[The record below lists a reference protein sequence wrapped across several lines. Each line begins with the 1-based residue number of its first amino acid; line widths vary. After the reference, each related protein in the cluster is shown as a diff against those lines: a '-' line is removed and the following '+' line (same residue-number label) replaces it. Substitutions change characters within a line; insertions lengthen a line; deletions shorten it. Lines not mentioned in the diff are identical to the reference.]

1 VRRKHPDFPQE
12 RTLERTQEQ
21 FPITDKSVL
30 IGMPVNGSI
39 NSRTVMSLVRTVNDC
54 AKINVKLE
62 VEFITGCSVVTM
74 ARSRVVD
81 SFLKTDYSRLFWID
95 SDIAWRP
102 EDFLRLLAL
111 TEVVDVVGA
120 LYPMKSNDVIVPTAF
135 SRRNEYDMNKYGLLH
150 ANGLGLGFC
159 VMKREVV
166 EKVAAT
172 KPKVIDRLGATE
184 MADVFRLDTFKGYF
198 RGEDMA
204 FFADIRELGVD
215 VWVDPTVR
223 VQHIGEKA
231 YSENIVKY
239 LGLDRAYADDK

>member
-1 VRRKHPDFPQE
+1 ME
-12 RTLERTQEQ
+12 RAQYELS
-21 FPITDKSVL
+21 IADKSVL
-30 IGMPVNGSI
+30 IGMPVNGPV
-39 NSRTVMSLVRTVNDC
+39 NPRTVMSLVRTVNEC
-54 AKINVKLE
+54 AKQGVRLE

-74 ARSRVVD
+74 ARNRVVD
-81 SFLKTDYSRLFWID
+81 SFLKTDYRALFWID

-111 TEVVDVVGA
+111 TDEVDVVGA

-135 SRRNEYDMNKYGLLH
+135 SRRGEFDMNKFGLLH
-150 ANGLGLGFC
+150 ANGMGLGFC

-172 KPKVIDRLGATE
+172 KPKVIDRLGALE

-204 FFADIRELGVD
+204 FFADIRDEGFS
-215 VWVDPTVR
+215 VWVDPTIR

-231 YSENIVKY
+231 YSEDIVKY
-239 LGLDRAYADDK
+239 LGLDRVYNDQ

>member
-1 VRRKHPDFPQE
+1 MERPQYE
-12 RTLERTQEQ
+12 LS
-21 FPITDKSVL
+21 IADKSVL
-30 IGMPVNGSI
+30 IGMPVNGPI
-39 NSRTVMSLVRTVNDC
+39 NPRTVMSLARTVGEC
-54 AKINVKLE
+54 ARQGVKLE

-74 ARSRVVD
+74 ARNRVVD
-81 SFLKTDYSRLFWID
+81 SFLKTDYRTLFWID

-111 TEVVDVVGA
+111 TDEVDVVGA
-120 LYPMKSNDVIVPTAF
+120 LYPMKSNDAIVPTAF
-135 SRRNEYDMNKYGLLH
+135 SRRGEFDMNKFGLLH

-172 KPKVIDRLGATE
+172 KPKVIDRLGGIE

-204 FFADIRELGVD
+204 FFADIRDQGFA
-215 VWVDPTVR
+215 VWVDPTIR

-231 YSENIVKY
+231 YSEDIVKY
-239 LGLDRAYADDK
+239 LGLDRVYNDQ

>member
-1 VRRKHPDFPQE
+1 M
-12 RTLERTQEQ
+12 ERTQTA
-21 FPITDKSVL
+21 FSIADKSVL
-30 IGMPVNGSI
+30 IGMPVHGQI
-39 NSRTVMSLVRTVNDC
+39 NARTAMSLIRTVSEC
-54 AKINVKLE
+54 AKLGVKLE
-62 VEFITGCSVVTM
+62 VEFIIGCSVVTM
-74 ARSRVVD
+74 ARNRVVD

-95 SDIAWRP
+95 SDIGWRP

-111 TEVVDVVGA
+111 TEKVDVVGA
-120 LYPMKSNDVIVPTAF
+120 LYPMKSQDVIVPTAF
-135 SRRNEYDMNKYGLLH
+135 DRRTEFDMNEFGLLH

-172 KPKVIDRLGATE
+172 KTKVIDRLGGIE

-204 FFADIRELGVD
+204 FFADIREQGFA
-215 VWVDPTVR
+215 VWVDPTIR

-239 LGLDRAYADDK
+239 LGLDRVYNDQ